1 MAILVTGGAGYIGS
15 HTVVE
20 LQNAGEDVVV
30 MDNLANS
37 SKKCL
42 ERVEALVNA
51 KVDVIVL
58 DSAHGHSENVLR
70 CLRMIKEKFPEIPLY
85 QVCGNCDVNPKA
97 MLDQVVSFGPVRTLL
112 THGHRYNVDWGQ
124 LDSLIYAAQERECKL
139 VLFGHTHIP
148 ENAEMGGV
156 RAVNPG
162 TAGKGRT
169 LSFALVEVF
178 ENGGFTAEIRDL
190 P

>member
-1 MAILVTGGAGYIGS
+1 MKIAVFSDTHGS
-15 HTVVE
+15 TARMLRAVRE
-20 LQNAGEDVVV
+20 LRPD
-30 MDNLANS
+30 
-37 SKKCL
+37 
-42 ERVEALVNA
+42 ALVHLGDYERDA
-51 KVDVIVL
+51 ETL
-58 DSAHGHSENVLR
+58 
-70 CLRMIKEKFPEIPLY
+70 KEKFSEIPLY

-112 THGHRYNVDWGQ
+112 THGHRYNVDWGR
-124 LDSLIYAAQERECKL
+124 LDSLIYAAQERDCKL

-162 TAGKGRT
+162 TAGQGRH